1 MAAEVGQKAPEFNLF
16 DQDKQERKLSDS
28 KGKNVVLAFFPGAFT
43 GVCTTEMCTFRD
55 RFDSFNSMNAQVF
68 GISVDAIFSQK
79 AFSDANNLNFPLL
92 SDYKRE
98 TVNAYGVAL
107 QNFAGMD
114 GYTASERA
122 VFVIDKE
129 GILRYHGA
137 IDSANDRPMPD
148 EPVNY
153 VVNAV
158 QQLVGG
164 ETVAPYYMKPY
175 GCTVKYK
182 K

>member
-1 MAAEVGQKAPEFNLF
+1 MAAEVGQKAPDFELF
-16 DQDKQERKLSDS
+16 DNDKNPTKLSDS

-55 RFDSFNSMNAQVF
+55 RSDSFNSMNAQVY

-92 SDYKRE
+92 SDYERK
-98 TVNAYGVAL
+98 VGGAYGVSL
-107 QNFAGMD
+107 PNFAGMD

-129 GILRYHGA
+129 GVIRFKWVGENPGK
-137 IDSANDRPMPD
+137 DPD
-148 EPVNY
+148 YDEVDKLN
-153 VVNAV
+153 
-158 QQLVGG
+158 
-164 ETVAPYYMKPY
+164 
-175 GCTVKYK
+175 
-182 K
+182 

>member
-28 KGKNVVLAFFPGAFT
+28 KGHNVVLAFFPGAFT

-55 RFDSFNSMNAQVF
+55 RFDSFNSMDAQVF

-107 QNFAGMD
+107 PNFAGME

-122 VFVIDKE
+122 VFVIDKDGVIRFKWIGE
-129 GILRYHGA
+129 NPGKE
-137 IDSANDRPMPD
+137 PD
-148 EPVNY
+148 YDE
-153 VVNAV
+153 V
-158 QQLVGG
+158 QRQVDKL
-164 ETVAPYYMKPY
+164 PK
-175 GCTVKYK
+175 
-182 K
+182 